1 MLNNNLKTTVA
12 IIGAGP
18 SGSVAAAILVK
29 KGYDVIIIER
39 QIFPRFSIGESLLPQ
54 SMQYFEEAEMLDVI
68 KQQAIFQHK
77 NGAAF
82 NNNTDS
88 ISIDFNQKFTAGYGD
103 TFQVKRG
110 IFDKALADKAQG
122 LGAKIL
128 YNTEVTHV
136 AEEIDSITLT
146 IKNLETQEQYK
157 LEADF
162 ILDASG
168 FGRVLPRL
176 LNLEKPSNFPMRQSY
191 FCHIE
196 DNIVDESFDRNKIL
210 ISVHPEHRDIWYW
223 LIPFAD
229 GTSSIGV
236 VAKPENFIDNNTN
249 MQNLDSFIKQMPYL
263 ANLTS
268 ASTLKSDVQTIK
280 GYSANVSKLYGERF
294 ALLGNA
300 AEFLDPVF
308 SSGITIAVKSA
319 SLAIN
324 ALDRHLKGIEV
335 DWQKEFVDELY
346 IGINTFREF
355 VSAWYEGSLQDII
368 FHKNSSQ
375 KIKEQIVSILAG
387 YAWDKNNPFVRN
399 PRQGIRALSKL
410 CC

>member
-29 KGYDVIIIER
+29 KGYDVIIIGR
-39 QIFPRFSIGESLLPQ
+39 QIFPRFSIGESLLSQ
-54 SMQYFEEAEMLDVI
+54 SMQYFEEAEMLDII
-68 KQQAIFQHK
+68 KQQAMFQHK

-82 NNNTDS
+82 NNNTDY

-110 IFDKALADKAQG
+110 IFDKALADKAQE
-122 LGAKIL
+122 LGTKIF
-128 YNTEVTHV
+128 YNTEVIHV

-162 ILDASG
+162 ILDTSG
-168 FGRVLPRL
+168 FGRVLPKL
-176 LNLEKPSNFPMRQSY
+176 LNLEKPSNFLMHQSY

-196 DNIVDESFDRNKIL
+196 DNITDESFDRNKIL

-229 GTSSIGV
+229 GTSSIDV
-236 VAKPENFIDNNTN
+236 VAKPKSFIDNNTN
-249 MQNLDSFIKQMPYL
+249 IQNLDSFIKQIPYL

-268 ASTLKSDVQTIK
+268 TSTLKSDVQTIK
-280 GYSANVSKLYGERF
+280 GYLANVSKLYGERF

-300 AEFLDPVF
+300 AEFLDPEF
-308 SSGITIAVKSA
+308 SSGITIAVKSV
-319 SLAIN
+319 SLAVN

-355 VSAWYEGSLQDII
+355 VSAWYDGSLQDII

-375 KIKEQIVSILAG
+375 NIKEQIVSILAG
-387 YAWDKNNPFVRN
+387 YA
-399 PRQGIRALSKL
+399 
-410 CC
+410 

>member
-54 SMQYFEEAEMLDVI
+54 SMQYFEEADMLDVI

-82 NNNTDS
+82 NNNINS
-88 ISIDFNQKFTAGYGD
+88 ISIDFNQKFTAGYGN

-110 IFDKALADKAQG
+110 IFDKALADKAQE
-122 LGAKIL
+122 LGTKIF
-128 YNTEVTHV
+128 YNIEVIHV
-136 AEEIDSITLT
+136 AEEIDNIILT

-196 DNIVDESFDRNKIL
+196 DNITDESFDRNKIL

-236 VAKPENFIDNNTN
+236 VAKPESFIDSNTN

-280 GYSANVSKLYGERF
+280 GYSSNVSKLYGKRF

-319 SLAIN
+319 SLAVN
-324 ALDRHLKGIEV
+324 ALDRHLKCIEV

-368 FHKNSSQ
+368 FHKNSSPN
-375 KIKEQIVSILAG
+375 IKEQIISILAG
-387 YAWDKNNPFVRN
+387 YAWDKNNPFVKN
-399 PRQGIRALSKL
+399 PRQGIRALSRL

>member
-54 SMQYFEEAEMLDVI
+54 SMQYFEEADMLDVI
-68 KQQAIFQHK
+68 KQQAIFQYK

-110 IFDKALADKAQG
+110 IFDKALADKAQE
-122 LGAKIL
+122 LGTKIF
-128 YNTEVTHV
+128 YNTEVIHV
-136 AEEIDSITLT
+136 AEEIDNITLT

-168 FGRVLPRL
+168 FGRVLPKL

-196 DNIVDESFDRNKIL
+196 DNITDESFDRNKIL

-236 VAKPENFIDNNTN
+236 VAKPESFIDNNTN
-249 MQNLDSFIKQMPYL
+249 IQNLDSFIKQMPYL

-268 ASTLKSDVQTIK
+268 TSTLKSDVQTIK

-319 SLAIN
+319 SLAVN

-355 VSAWYEGSLQDII
+355 ISAWYDGSLQDII

-375 KIKEQIVSILAG
+375 NIKEQIVSILAG

-399 PRQGIRALSKL
+399 PRQGIRALSRL

>member
-54 SMQYFEEAEMLDVI
+54 SMQYFEEADMLDVI

-82 NNNTDS
+82 NNNIDS
-88 ISIDFNQKFTAGYGD
+88 ISINFNQKFTAGYGD
-103 TFQVKRG
+103 TFQVKRR
-110 IFDKALADKAQG
+110 IFDKALANKAQG
-122 LGAKIL
+122 LGTKIF
-128 YNTEVTHV
+128 YNTEVIHV
-136 AEEIDSITLT
+136 AEERDNITLT
-146 IKNLETQEQYK
+146 VRNLETQKQYK

-162 ILDASG
+162 VLDASG
-168 FGRVLPRL
+168 FGRVLPKL

-196 DNIVDESFDRNKIL
+196 DNITDESFDRNKIL
-210 ISVHPEHRDIWYW
+210 ISIHPEHRDIWYW

-236 VAKPENFIDNNTN
+236 VAKPENFIDSNTN
-249 MQNLDSFIKQMPYL
+249 IQNLDSFIKQMPYL

-268 ASTLKSDVQTIK
+268 ASILRSDVQTIK
-280 GYSANVSKLYGERF
+280 GYSSNVSKLYGERF

-319 SLAIN
+319 SLAAN
-324 ALDRHLKGIEV
+324 ALDRHLRGIDV

-368 FHKNSSQ
+368 FHKNST
-375 KIKEQIVSILAG
+375 KNIKEQIVSILAG

-399 PRQGIRALSKL
+399 PRQGIRALSRL